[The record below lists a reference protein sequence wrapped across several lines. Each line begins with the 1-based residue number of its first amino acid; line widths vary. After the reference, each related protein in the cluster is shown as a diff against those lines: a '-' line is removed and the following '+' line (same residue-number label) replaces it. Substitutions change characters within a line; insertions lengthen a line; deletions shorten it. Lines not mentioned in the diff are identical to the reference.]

1 VAAFHVHHHT
11 GRALKDLVDEGFSM
25 IGTGLY
31 SPS

>member
-1 VAAFHVHHHT
+1 MLDVEKRT